1 MPTNLK
7 NYLTLPNLFL
17 IKSALLFRCM
27 DQALELVA
35 EMIYECEVASKNW
48 STYFGIRSQQADKQK
63 ISDLNFSRVDLKKI
77 ATWLDPSFIVNEWC
91 LRLDTL

>member
-17 IKSALLFRCM
+17 IDSALLFRCM

-48 STYFGIRSQQADKQK
+48 STYFGIRSHQAK
-63 ISDLNFSRVDLKKI
+63 N
-77 ATWLDPSFIVNEWC
+77 
-91 LRLDTL
+91 LRLKLFTGGPKKDCNLIRPIVHG